1 MVLLLLS
8 GTIVGEMVLDGPV
21 DVCDTPEAEVVDPAQ
36 HEELDE
42 IGDDVPE
49 LVCDTPET
57 EVVDEVQIVDG
68 RPGYMELITVH
79 VGAKGGAEFG

>member
-8 GTIVGEMVLDGPV
+8 GTVVGEMVLDGPV

-36 HEELDE
+36 HEELDD
-42 IGDDVPE
+42 IGG
-49 LVCDTPET
+49 CDTPET